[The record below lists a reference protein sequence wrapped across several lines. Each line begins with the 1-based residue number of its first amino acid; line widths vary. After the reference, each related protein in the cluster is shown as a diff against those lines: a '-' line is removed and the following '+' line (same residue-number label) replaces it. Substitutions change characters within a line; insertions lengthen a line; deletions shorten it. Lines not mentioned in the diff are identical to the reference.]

1 MKAMTKP
8 AKAACPWSG
17 FAASFFDEASAAGAA
32 SLVASANSAEGVT
45 AVKDC
50 VLLPLPLSW
59 NIPPN
64 VADAKVVLDARVD
77 DGIELLVAM
86 LLVVEDELL
95 ELLEEL
101 EELEELDELGELD
114 ELDELLLVLVLEVA
128 SVESG
133 VELEDVVAT
142 AILAFFGAWDV
153 VADSSED
160 DELDESPVEP
170 SVLKTTMFA
179 VDPFGTVT
187 TQKSAPPAP
196 EAEVALLT
204 TPKPSELGSMAQG
217 RPLQFPSHSTFKPKE
232 GLTPWKESVYMGL

>member
-17 FAASFFDEASAAGAA
+17 FAASLLDDVSAAGAA
-32 SLVASANSAEGVT
+32 SLVASANSAADVT

-50 VLLPLPLSW
+50 ELLPLPLSW

-64 VADAKVVLDARVD
+64 VADANVLLGVGVD
-77 DGIELLVAM
+77 DGVELLVAV
-86 LLVVEDELL
+86 LLVADDELL
-95 ELLEEL
+95 
-101 EELEELDELGELD
+101 LDELE
-114 ELDELLLVLVLEVA
+114 ELLLVLVLEA
-128 SVESG
+128 GSVVGG
-133 VELEDVVAT
+133 VELDVVAT
-142 AILAFFGAWDV
+142 ATLAFFGTWDV
-153 VADSSED
+153 VAASSED
-160 DELDESPVEP
+160 DELGASPVEP

-196 EAEVALLT
+196 VAEVALLT

-217 RPLQFPSHSTFKPKE
+217 RPLQFPSHSTFRPKE